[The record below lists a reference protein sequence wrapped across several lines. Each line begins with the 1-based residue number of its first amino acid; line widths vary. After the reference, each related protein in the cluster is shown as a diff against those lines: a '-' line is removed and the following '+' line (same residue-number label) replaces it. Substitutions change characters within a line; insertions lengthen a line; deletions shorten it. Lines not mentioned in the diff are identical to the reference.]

1 MRGLLSY
8 AALSYDG
15 RVAFE
20 PSDALDAAIIA
31 AVGNHQRRD
40 KGFGPALGPD
50 AAKRTIVMFEAVSYF
65 VVNAAADW
73 VMKHT
78 IGDMLAA

>member
-1 MRGLLSY
+1 VRGPLSY

-20 PSDALDAAIIA
+20 PSDALDAAIIV
-31 AVGNHQRRD
+31 AVGNRQRRD
-40 KGFGPALGPD
+40 KRFGPALRPD
-50 AAKRTIVMFEAVSYF
+50 AAKRAIATFETVSYF
-65 VVNAAADW
+65 VVNAAADS

>member
-1 MRGLLSY
+1 MLSMRRSSRPL
-8 AALSYDG
+8 
-15 RVAFE
+15 VTTN
-20 PSDALDAAIIA
+20 
-31 AVGNHQRRD
+31 VVTRD
-40 KGFGPALGPD
+40 FGPALGPD